1 MDRLRAL
8 GDLMRALRGTPPAD
22 CDWDAMLAL
31 ANQSLVT
38 PQLAASLDGYR
49 EALPRRVAAFLD
61 DVRARNAERNRRLWR
76 LLHEAVGALAGAGIV
91 PVLLKGAAFRASLAA
106 DAPFDRLLSDIDLLV
121 APSEVEAGLAAL
133 SAAGFGVAARYPGA
147 AVHVVAELGRP
158 QDPGFIDLHQ
168 RAPGPPGLSDGAGL
182 ARRRR
187 TILVGGHAAAVPDP
201 ASQILYLLLH
211 DQFHDGGYWRGGFD
225 LRHLIDIAALAPG
238 LSAADWDWL
247 DRACGTALARSALDA
262 MLLSVERL
270 LGDRVSPWPAGR
282 RARWSYRRWML
293 QYRFPRLRL
302 PLAALAVVA
311 DAGRLRAHRHAD
323 RSGRA
328 RFMKEEGEMTW
339 AERLGRTRRILRVAS
354 GKI

>member
-1 MDRLRAL
+1 MDRLTAL
-8 GDLMRALRGTPPAD
+8 DDLMCALRGTPLSD

-38 PQLAASLDGYR
+38 PQLAANLDGHGKT
-49 EALPRRVAAFLD
+49 LPDRVAAFLD

-76 LLHEAVGALAGAGIV
+76 LLHDAVAALSKAGIV
-91 PVLLKGAAFRASLAA
+91 PVLLKGAALRASLAA

-121 APSEVEAGLAAL
+121 APGEVEAALAAL
-133 SAAGFGVAARYPGA
+133 TAAGFGIAARYPGA

-168 RAPGPPGLSDGAGL
+168 RAPGPPGLSDGAGF
-182 ARRRR
+182 APRRR
-187 TILVGGHAAAVPDP
+187 TIVLDGHAAAVPDA

-225 LRHLIDIAALAPG
+225 LRHLIDVAALAPG
-238 LSAADWDWL
+238 LSVADWAWL
-247 DRACGTALARSALDA
+247 YHACGTALVRSALDA
-262 MLLSVERL
+262 ILLSVERL
-270 LGDRVSPWPAGR
+270 LGDRVSPWRAGR
-282 RARWSYRRWML
+282 HARWLYRRWML
-293 QYRFPRLRL
+293 QYRFPSLRL

-311 DAGRLRAHRHAD
+311 DARRLRTHRHAD
-323 RSGRA
+323 QAARA
-328 RFMKEEGEMTW
+328 QFIEGKMTW
-339 AERLGRTRRILRVAS
+339 GERLGRARRILRVAS

>member
-1 MDRLRAL
+1 MDRLRTL
-8 GDLMRALRGTPPAD
+8 GDLMDALRGTPPAD

-38 PQLAASLDGYR
+38 PQLAASLDGHR
-49 EALPRRVAAFLD
+49 ETLPGRVAAFLD
-61 DVRARNAERNRRLWR
+61 DVRARNAERNRRLWQ
-76 LLHEAVGALAGAGIV
+76 LLHDAVAALSRAAVV
-91 PVLLKGAAFRASLAA
+91 PVLLKGAALRASLAD

-121 APSEVEAGLAAL
+121 APGEVEAALSAL

-168 RAPGPPGLSDGAGL
+168 RAPGPPGLSDRAEL
-182 ARRRR
+182 VPRRR
-187 TILVGGHAAAVPDP
+187 TILLDGHAAAVPDA

-225 LRHLIDIAALAPG
+225 LRHLIDIAALTRG
-238 LSAADWDWL
+238 LSAADWAWL
-247 DRACGTALARSALDA
+247 DLACGTALARSALDA
-262 MLLSVERL
+262 MLLSIERL
-270 LGDRVSPWPAGR
+270 LGERVSPWPADR
-282 RARWSYRRWML
+282 RALWIYRRWML

-302 PLAALAVVA
+302 PLAALAAVA

-323 RSGRA
+323 RIGRA
-328 RFMKEEGEMTW
+328 RFMRGDGKMTW